1 MMTLTW
7 RGEAQ
12 VAAVAVEWKT
22 QVGEVRLAERV
33 VHLRDRI
40 LGILCSLFCVLY
52 LHMMKSERLH
62 KDVTNTLTGDMTRL
76 LTCSTMGRWTESVL
90 VTRVTLLP
98 VHLSA
103 W

>member
-40 LGILCSLFCVLY
+40 LEILWSLYCEIY
-52 LHMMKSERLH
+52 H
-62 KDVTNTLTGDMTRL
+62 
-76 LTCSTMGRWTESVL
+76 
-90 VTRVTLLP
+90 
-98 VHLSA
+98 
-103 W
+103 